1 MIIEREGKEV
11 FSDETDL
18 EQMKRSPEELIR
30 FLFSETS
37 FPGGVFLMTG
47 TGIVPG
53 TDFTLM
59 AKDKVS
65 IKIES
70 IGTLTN
76 FVGS

>member
-37 FPGGVFLMTG
+37 FPGGVFLMSG